1 MSYPR
6 LIVAQEVMVQQASD
20 MDTYEMAKAEKERV
34 MSDAVLIA
42 YAVVAIQGRVED
54 EVSQSEAYRL
64 YDRGWVK
71 DRTKRGML
79 HFSRKGA
86 NGNSARIYSRFEIE
100 ALKRAEKRVEQAY
113 IDAERKEKELKQLL
127 NQ

>member
-1 MSYPR
+1 MN
-6 LIVAQEVMVQQASD
+6 
-20 MDTYEMAKAEKERV
+20 TYEMAKAEKDKI

-64 YDRGWVK
+64 YDRGWIK

-79 HFSRKGA
+79 TTLRKGA
-86 NGNSARIYSRFEIE
+86 EENSARIYSRFEIE
-100 ALKRAEKRVEQAY
+100 SLKRAEKRVEQAY
-113 IDAERKEKELKQLL
+113 LDAERKAKELKELL

>member
-6 LIVAQEVMVQQASD
+6 QIVAPEVMAQQASD
-20 MDTYEMAKAEKERV
+20 MNTYEMAKAEKERV

-79 HFSRKGA
+79 HFSRKGE
-86 NGNSARIYSRFEIE
+86 NDNSARIYSRFEIE

-113 IDAERKEKELKQLL
+113 FDAERKAKELKELL